1 METTEIR
8 MITDLDKAVPQSIDF
23 NFEEVKA
30 WLSENLAVYHK
41 RIRTFPQKPKRRRYP
56 HCNLRRNRNGDDGQ
70 FRAAGADGEAALG
83 GDCGRKQRADHHY
96 QKRRRIFA
104 GDSVCGF

>member
-30 WLSENLAVYHK
+30 WLSENLAVY
-41 RIRTFPQKPKRRRYP
+41 RR
-56 HCNLRRNRNGDDGQ
+56 D
-70 FRAAGADGEAALG
+70 
-83 GDCGRKQRADHHY
+83 RK
-96 QKRRRIFA
+96 
-104 GDSVCGF
+104 SVV